1 MMEKKYGLKKIIIK
15 KFFYQQIIMGA
26 NKLIGATGTPLGD
39 CFLSIILG
47 IFLGKVFKNFLK
59 IFLKNICTI
68 F

>member
-1 MMEKKYGLKKIIIK
+1 
-15 KFFYQQIIMGA
+15 MGA